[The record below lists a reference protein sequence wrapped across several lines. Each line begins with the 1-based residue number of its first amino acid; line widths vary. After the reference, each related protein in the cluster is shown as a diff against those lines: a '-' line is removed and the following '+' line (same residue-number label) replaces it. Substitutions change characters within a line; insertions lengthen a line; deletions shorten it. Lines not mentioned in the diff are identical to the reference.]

1 MKVMLLVN
9 LKTVG
14 GRVVPKGS
22 VFSDEYKPLPGF
34 IARKIG
40 TYMVQVLED
49 KPKYEIVDPDDFT
62 MEEPEPKL
70 EETMRYVEPVEFV
83 KAIPEVEEVFET
95 TEELSQFEEEIK
107 EEEEEPEEEIKEEEE
122 EPEEEIKEEVPKKRC
137 LKKKTDEERSSKP
150 KKRKGRSKKVN

>member
-9 LKTVG
+9 LKTAG

-34 IARKIG
+34 IARKVG
-40 TYMVQVLED
+40 THMVQVLED

-95 TEELSQFEEEIK
+95 TEDLSQF
-107 EEEEEPEEEIKEEEE
+107 EEEIKEEEE
-122 EPEEEIKEEVPKKRC
+122 EPEEEIKEEVPKKRR
-137 LKKKTDEERSSKP
+137 LKKKTDEEKSSKP